1 MAIRT
6 ENSAE
11 QQKAVPKAHGRRAL
25 LARLLLGVGLIAGMA
40 FGGAWLLDKSIDAD
54 EERASVMGTARHELL
69 GDVKRW
75 GYQLQGL
82 DIRTASQS
90 PFDLLVID
98 EEFAGH
104 HRGMP
109 RTEMQRALT
118 SLKRKPD
125 GKRRLVL
132 AYLSIGEAEDYRP
145 YWDRSWVTVALPKT
159 AEANS
164 KTADRSMPGSLVQSS
179 SIPALS
185 GKAQVRPPFEPSA
198 AAPAWLGPENSE
210 WRGNYHVRFWDPAW
224 QALLHGSEQA
234 ALDRIIAAGFDGVY
248 FDRADAYMT
257 WSQERPSAR
266 QEMASLIMRL
276 SERARALSPGFI
288 VMMQNAEELLG
299 QNRVR
304 QALDAVAKED
314 LLFGIDGAEKPNSS
328 AEIEASLRLLK
339 KAQGGGLPVLV
350 IEYLEDRQL
359 EIAARSRLDEHGFI
373 PYFAPRQLDRLRID
387 Q

>member
-1 MAIRT
+1 M
-6 ENSAE
+6 
-11 QQKAVPKAHGRRAL
+11 
-25 LARLLLGVGLIAGMA
+25 ARLLLGVVLIAGMA
-40 FGGAWLLDKSIDAD
+40 FGGAWILDKSIDAD
-54 EERASVMGTARHELL
+54 EERAAVMGTARHELL

-82 DIRTASQS
+82 DVRSASQS
-90 PFDLLVID
+90 PFDLLVVD
-98 EEFAGH
+98 EDFGGH
-104 HRGMP
+104 NRAMP
-109 RTEMQRALT
+109 RTHMQRSLT

-132 AYLSIGEAEDYRP
+132 AYLSIGEAEDYRA
-145 YWDRSWVTVALPKT
+145 YWDRSWVTVALPKS
-159 AEANS
+159 AEVGS
-164 KTADRSMPGSLVQSS
+164 ETADRSKAGALAQSPS
-179 SIPALS
+179 MSTVPS
-185 GKAQVRPPFEPSA
+185 RAQARPPFAPST
-198 AAPAWLGPENSE
+198 AAPTWLGPENPE

-224 QALLHGSEQA
+224 QALLLGSESA

-248 FDRADAYMT
+248 LDRADVYMA
-257 WSQERPSAR
+257 WAQERPTAR

-288 VMMQNAEELLG
+288 VVMQNAEELLG

-314 LLFGIDGAEKPNSS
+314 LLFGVDGAEKPNGSD
-328 AEIEASLRLLK
+328 EIEASVRLLK

-359 EIAARSRLDEHGFI
+359 QAVARARLDEHGFI

-387 Q
+387 E